1 VFTIAAYLAAALVV
15 VVALWVPEVSESE
28 ADAIR
33 SVITFLVAV
42 PAALLLVFSLGGLLS
57 YFLFLPS
64 LSRDSH
70 LFARIH
76 ATHLLHPLTTSIV
89 LGLLAVSIDAGNIV
103 VWLSW
108 AVLFVIYLTQTALMV
123 CRLRSEELL
132 NGLGGGGGRI
142 SFLLGHV
149 MLGGDLITLAGGA
162 KPLLPWRLK
171 TLPEETWIVDV
182 RTKAEYHW
190 NRLQGAENYPW
201 GKGLAEA
208 AQHHPKDRPV
218 LVTCFSGHRSPA
230 IAVMLRRMGFR
241 TVYNLSWG
249 ILYLLL
255 LERGRKQEGP
265 FALTRAHR
273 DPSRRGEDLRT
284 ITHGYITL
292 IFVTLIGAPLE
303 WFFFDRSASAVQLAI
318 GAVLGLTGLF
328 LGILSFLALG
338 RNFRVYAAPRRSG
351 ALIQTGV
358 YKYVRH
364 PMYSG
369 VVLGLAGYVLCF
381 GSYFFILT
389 WAAVAVLYV
398 LKGVKEEA
406 ILLEKFPEYDEYRKR
421 TWRFIPC
428 LH

>member
-1 VFTIAAYLAAALVV
+1 VLTIAAYLTAALVV
-15 VVALWVPEVSESE
+15 VVASWVPEASDSE

-33 SVITFLVAV
+33 SIVTVLVAV
-42 PAALLLVFSLGGLLS
+42 PAALLFIFSLGGLLG

-64 LSRDSH
+64 LSHDSH

-89 LGLLAVSIDAGNIV
+89 LGLLAVSIDTASTW
-103 VWLSW
+103 VWILW
-108 AVLFVIYLTQTALMV
+108 ALLFVTYLAQTGLMV
-123 CRLRSEELL
+123 SRLRSDELL
-132 NGLGGGGGRI
+132 NGAGGSGGRI

-171 TLPEETWIVDV
+171 TLPEATWIVDV

-208 AQHHPKDRPV
+208 AQNRPKDEPI
-218 LVTCFSGHRSPA
+218 LVTCLSGHRSPA
-230 IAVMLRRMGFR
+230 IAVMLRKMGFR

-284 ITHGYITL
+284 ITHCYIAL

-303 WFFFDRSASAVQLAI
+303 WLFLDRSVSAVQLVI
-318 GAVLGLTGLF
+318 GSVLGLAGFT

-351 ALIQTGV
+351 TLIQTGV
-358 YKYVRH
+358 YAHIRH

-381 GSYFFILT
+381 GSYYFLFT

-398 LKGVKEEA
+398 IKGIKEEP

-421 TWRFIPC
+421 TWRFIPYV
-428 LH
+428 H